1 MKEVLTKSFW
11 EGVRKTF
18 NEALEGPPT
27 KASGLDV
34 PDEAGPNDASVPTTL
49 ATEHDVRPGPREAEI
64 K

>member
-18 NEALEGPPT
+18 NEALEGPLT
-27 KASGLDV
+27 KASDPDV
-34 PDEAGPNDASVPTTL
+34 PAEAEANDVSVPAAL